1 MHRPRRV
8 HVARRLVCSI
18 ACAALVVTAA
28 GCGSGTA
35 DGHSGAR
42 GQVQG
47 TVTFEGKPVP
57 AGSQVL
63 FMGTK
68 GGYTA
73 TGAVAADG
81 TYRLSYQVAA
91 GLPVGEYVVQ
101 VAPPADAGGA
111 GPSDDPAAMVQ
122 RMNLSAKGAGAAK
135 GPFPDRYAAV
145 GSSGLTFTVGAGD
158 NTADFALVP

>member
-8 HVARRLVCSI
+8 HVARRFVCSF
-18 ACAALVVTAA
+18 ASVALVVTAT
-28 GCGSGTA
+28 GCGSGA
-35 DGHSGAR
+35 SDGHSGPR
-42 GQVQG
+42 GQVHG
-47 TVTFEGKPVP
+47 TVTFDGKPVP

-73 TGAVAADG
+73 AGAVGADG
-81 TYRLSYQVAA
+81 TYRLSYQVSA
-91 GLPVGEYVVQ
+91 GLPLGEYAVQ

-111 GPSDDPAAMVQ
+111 GVSDDPAAMAQ
-122 RMNLSAKGAGAAK
+122 RMKLSAKGAGGAK
-135 GPFPDRYAAV
+135 APFPDRYAAV

-158 NTADFALVP
+158 NTADFVLVP

>member
-1 MHRPRRV
+1 MH
-8 HVARRLVCSI
+8 ARRSVH
-18 ACAALVVTAA
+18 AVFVAGVGCAALVVVAA
-28 GCGSGTA
+28 GCGSGA
-35 DGHSGAR
+35 SDGYSGPR

-47 TVTFEGKPVP
+47 TVTFDGKPVP

-73 TGAVAADG
+73 TGSVGADG
-81 TYRLSYQVAA
+81 TYRLAYQVAA
-91 GLPVGEYVVQ
+91 GLPVGAYAVQ

-111 GPSDDPAAMVQ
+111 GPSDDPVAMAQ
-122 RMNLSAKGAGAAK
+122 RMNLSAKGAGAGATK
-135 GPFPDRYAAV
+135 GPFPQRYAAA
-145 GSSGLTFTVGAGD
+145 GTSGLTFTVGAGD